1 MSRIFAFINQLKMKF
16 LQLKFT
22 RRYRKSFRFW
32 ESFYLALS
40 KWESDKGSLQ
50 LRLTI
55 LIISFVFL
63 FIIIA
68 VRVIGLASHKNSADF
83 RNQMSVVKNTANK
96 RKEIID
102 RNGNL
107 LAVNL
112 ATASLYAN
120 PKKIID
126 PSEATT
132 KLAKIIPTL
141 DKAKLLKD
149 LRSDRT
155 FIWIK
160 RDLTPNEQYAIHN
173 LGIPGFY
180 FEKEYKRVY
189 TYGNLLSHTL
199 GFVGRDDN
207 GLAGVEKHFDK
218 FLTNQDMSVE
228 FAEKDKPLQLAID
241 VRLQSIVSEEL
252 DRSIKEFNALGG
264 VGIVADARTG
274 EVLALVNK
282 PDFDPHHPSH
292 ASDVQLFNKAT
303 LGAFEVGSVFK
314 AITLAVGF
322 DSGKVTLNDV
332 YDLNAKVKIARF
344 TVKDYHKKEGWRT
357 VPEIFMYSS
366 NIGTAQIVLEVGKK
380 VFKSYLQR
388 LGLFDQTRIELPEK
402 ATPLYPSEKRWSDL
416 DTVTMSYG
424 HCMSVSPLHVVQA
437 ILPIVNGGYFYPLT
451 LVKKDKVEEQ
461 ELNER
466 VFKESTSFNM
476 NKLFRLVV
484 EKGTGKKAEVK
495 GFLVGGKTGTA
506 NKAVLGKYSKT
517 ARLSSFIS
525 AFPMT
530 DPKYVIF
537 VMLDEPKGTKETFG
551 YATAGFTA
559 APTTG
564 RIVSRMAP
572 LFGIKPL
579 DEESDYVKK
588 ILHINYKVDE
598 EI

>member
-1 MSRIFAFINQLKMKF
+1 MKF

>member
-1 MSRIFAFINQLKMKF
+1 MSKLLAFVNQQKVKL
-16 LQLKFT
+16 LQLIFT
-22 RRYRKSFRFW
+22 RKYRRSFRFW
-32 ESFYLALS
+32 EAFYQALS
-40 KWESDKGSLQ
+40 KWDNEKSALQ

-55 LIISFVFL
+55 IAISFLFL
-63 FIIIA
+63 YIIVG
-68 VRVIGLASHKNSADF
+68 VRVIGLASHKGSQDF
-83 RNQMSVVKNTANK
+83 KSQMLAVKTNANK
-96 RKEIID
+96 RKDIID

-120 PKKIID
+120 PQKIID
-126 PSEATT
+126 PQEAIT
-132 KLAKIIPTL
+132 KLSKIIPSL
-141 DKAKLLKD
+141 DKTKLYKD
-149 LRSDRT
+149 LKSERT

-160 RDLTPNEQYAIHN
+160 RDLTPKEQYAIHN

-189 TYGNLLSHTL
+189 TYGNLFSHAL

-207 GLAGVEKHFDK
+207 GLAGVEKYFDK
-218 FLTNQDMSVE
+218 LLTNKDMSVE
-228 FAEKDKPLQLAID
+228 FAKKNKPLQLSLD
-241 VRLQSIVSEEL
+241 VRVQSIVSEEL

-264 VGIVADARTG
+264 VGIVADAKSG
-274 EVLALVNK
+274 EVLALVSK
-282 PDFDPHHPSH
+282 PDFDPHYPSQ
-292 ASDVQLFNKAT
+292 ASDVQLFNKST
-303 LGAFEVGSVFK
+303 LGAYEVGSVFK

-322 DSGKVTLNDV
+322 DSGKVSINDV
-332 YDLNAKVKIARF
+332 YDLNAKIKIAKF
-344 TVKDYHKKEGWRT
+344 TIKDYHKKEGWRT

-366 NIGTAQIVLEVGKK
+366 NVGTAQIVLEVGKAT
-380 VFKSYLQR
+380 FKSYLQK
-388 LGLFDQTRIELPEK
+388 LGLFSQTHIELPEK

-437 ILPIVNGGYFYPLT
+437 IVPIVNSGVFYPLS
-451 LVKKDKVEEQ
+451 LKKKESLDEPEISEK
-461 ELNER
+461 

-484 EKGTGKKAEVK
+484 DKGTGKKAEAD

-530 DPKYVIF
+530 DPKFVIF
-537 VMLDEPKGTKETFG
+537 IMLDEPKGTKETFG

-564 RIVSRMAP
+564 RIISRLAP
-572 LFGIKPL
+572 LYGIKPL
-579 DEESDYVKK
+579 DAASEQAQK
-588 ILHINYKVDE
+588 ILHIDYKIDE

>member
-1 MSRIFAFINQLKMKF
+1 MSKFIASLNNLKIKI
-16 LQLKFT
+16 LQVMFT
-22 RRYRKSFRFW
+22 RKYRKSFRFW
-32 ESFYLALS
+32 EHIYQALS
-40 KWESDKGSLQ
+40 RWQNDKGAIQ
-50 LRLTI
+50 LRLTVI
-55 LIISFVFL
+55 VASFL
-63 FIIIA
+63 FFYIIIG
-68 VRVIGLASHKNSADF
+68 VRVIGLASNKNSADF
-83 RNQMSVVKNTANK
+83 RSQMSAVKTSAQK

-102 RNGNL
+102 RNGSL

-112 ATASLYAN
+112 STASLYAN
-120 PKKIID
+120 PKKLID
-126 PSEATT
+126 PQEAVT
-132 KLAKIIPTL
+132 KLLKIIPNL
-141 DKAKLLKD
+141 EKNKLMRDLK
-149 LRSDRT
+149 SDRT

-160 RDLTPNEQYAIHN
+160 RDLTPKEQYAIHN

-207 GLAGVEKHFDK
+207 GLAGVEKYFDK
-218 FLTNQDMSVE
+218 YLTNQDMSVE
-228 FAEKDKPLQLAID
+228 YAKKDKPLQLSID
-241 VRLQSIVSEEL
+241 VRVQSIVSEEL

-264 VGIVADARTG
+264 VGIVADAKTG

-292 ASDVQLFNKAT
+292 ASDIQLFNKAT
-303 LGAFEVGSVFK
+303 LGAYEVGSVFK

-332 YDLNAKVKIARF
+332 YDLNAKVKIAKF

-380 VFKSYLQR
+380 IFKSYLQK
-388 LGLFDQTRIELPEK
+388 LGLFDQTHIELPEK

-437 ILPIVNGGYFYPLT
+437 ILPAVNGGYFHPLT
-451 LVKKDKVEEQ
+451 LVKKDKNNEP
-461 ELNER
+461 ELHER
-466 VFKESTSFNM
+466 VFKETTSFNI

-564 RIVSRMAP
+564 RIVSRLAP
-572 LFGIKPL
+572 LYGIKPL

-588 ILHINYKVDE
+588 ILHIDYKIDE